1 MPHTSLD
8 EDTLEEIFEGK
19 EGGEIAEWMIN
30 HVISG
35 IDNATNGA
43 YSDAVDELLI
53 ENGGF
58 EDLNSR
64 FSMEWGNCD
73 IGSGEVRQICRF
85 FHCMAFYALTSY
97 SSQYISL

>member
-8 EDTLEEIFEGK
+8 EDTLEEMFEGK

-58 EDLNSR
+58 EDLLTVGQWQERSFNVNPSIYGAGR
-64 FSMEWGNCD
+64 WNWQLQGTHKE
-73 IGSGEVRQICRF
+73 EVQPVTIVP
-85 FHCMAFYALTSY
+85 M
-97 SSQYISL
+97 